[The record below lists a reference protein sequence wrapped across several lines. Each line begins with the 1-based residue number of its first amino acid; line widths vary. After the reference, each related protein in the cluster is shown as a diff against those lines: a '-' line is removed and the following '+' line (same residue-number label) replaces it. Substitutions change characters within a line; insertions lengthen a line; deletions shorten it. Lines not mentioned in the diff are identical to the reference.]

1 MSSENIVLL
10 KTFEILEESKNDA
23 IKALSLRLNDYELTS
38 LVKDYLLSLPK
49 EERDLLIK
57 SNIRLAYPIRNTLS
71 NDEEIVEYICEMCE
85 CAGDFLSD
93 EIVEIRGLK
102 RANLDISKVCE
113 DCDFC

>member
-1 MSSENIVLL
+1 MNKPVKRQTYTSVGSA
-10 KTFEILEESKNDA
+10 D
-23 IKALSLRLNDYELTS
+23 LNDYELTS

-93 EIVEIRGLK
+93 EIVEVRGLK
-102 RANLDISKVCE
+102 RTNLDISKVCE
-113 DCDFC
+113 DCNYC